1 MGDVITTK
9 NTNHPVPDASTKAP
23 AHETVY
29 QTMREQILFGELAPG
44 QAVTIQG
51 LTESLGVGMTP
62 VREAIRRLISDGA
75 LVFQG
80 NRRVSVPMLGSKDL
94 DELIYARK
102 TIECELARRATL
114 RVTTDHIGELARID
128 DALDR
133 AISAGDVADY
143 LAQNYAFH
151 TTLYQHAYAPILTD
165 LADRLWLRFGP
176 SLRVVCGRFGT
187 QSFPDRHKDILDALQ
202 KTDPELAALAMER
215 DVMQG
220 MEQVSQGLVAV
231 S

>member
-1 MGDVITTK
+1 MRPP
-9 NTNHPVPDASTKAP
+9 NSQPSEASGSGAKAP

-29 QTMREQILFGELAPG
+29 QTLRKQILFGDFAPG

-51 LTESLGVGMTP
+51 LTGSLNVGMTP

-80 NRRVSVPMLGSKDL
+80 NRRVSVPILCASDI
-94 DELIYARK
+94 DELKYARK
-102 TIECELARRATL
+102 TIECEIARRATS
-114 RVTTDHIGELARID
+114 RVSSEDILELQAID

-133 AISAGDVADY
+133 AISTGDVAGY
-143 LAQNYAFH
+143 LAQNYRFH
-151 TTLYQHAYAPILTD
+151 TVLYSHADAPVLTD

-187 QSFPDRHKDILDALQ
+187 QSFPDRHKDILEALR
-202 KTDPELAALAMER
+202 KADSELAALAMGR
-215 DVMQG
+215 DVAQG
-220 MEQVSQGLVAV
+220 MEQVSLGLDEGN
-231 S
+231 

>member
-1 MGDVITTK
+1 MTTTK
-9 NTNHPVPDASTKAP
+9 NANPPVPDASAKAP

-29 QTMREQILFGELAPG
+29 QTLRGQILFGELAPG

-51 LTESLGVGMTP
+51 LTEALNVGMTP

-80 NRRVSVPMLGSKDL
+80 NRRVSVPVLRLEDL
-94 DELIYARK
+94 DELSYARK
-102 TIECELARRATL
+102 AIECELARRATL
-114 RVTTDHIGELARID
+114 RITAEQIAVLARID
-128 DALDR
+128 NALDR

-151 TTLYQHAYAPILTD
+151 TALYQHANAPILTD
-165 LADRLWLRFGP
+165 LADRMWLRFGP
-176 SLRVVCGRFGT
+176 SLRVVCGRLGT
-187 QSFPDRHKDILDALQ
+187 QSFPDRHKDILEALR
-202 KTDPELAALAMER
+202 KADPEMAALAMER

-220 MEQVSQGLVAV
+220 MEQVGLGLAAAR
-231 S
+231 